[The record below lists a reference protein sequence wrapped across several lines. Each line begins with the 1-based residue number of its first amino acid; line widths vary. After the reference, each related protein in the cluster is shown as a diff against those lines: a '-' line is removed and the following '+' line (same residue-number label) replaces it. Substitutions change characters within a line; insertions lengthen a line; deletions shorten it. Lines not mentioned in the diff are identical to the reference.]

1 MWLTYLNIKMIIIS
15 WIPKTS
21 YEFSYLQQMWKP
33 CIFLSMNMS
42 NWNTKH
48 LMSYNSIKSIVN
60 IAKQPTPNMIQS
72 ATTKKDQS
80 ATTKRYQYSIS
91 WGWVLDK
98 NKHQGFP
105 VTFKVGGWG
114 LVGMITSIHV
124 ITVLNCL
131 AYLLLSIFWEH
142 VKSNMQKSSWNI

>member
-15 WIPKTS
+15 LIPKTS
-21 YEFSYLQQMWKP
+21 YEFSYLQQMRKP

-60 IAKQPTPNMIQS
+60 IAKQPTPNKIQS

-80 ATTKRYQYSIS
+80 ATTKRYQYRIS

-98 NKHQGFP
+98 NKHQGFL

-114 LVGMITSIHV
+114 LVGKITSIHV

-131 AYLLLSIFWEH
+131 AYLLLSIFLEH

>member
-21 YEFSYLQQMWKP
+21 YEFSYLQQMRKP
-33 CIFLSMNMS
+33 CIFLSMNMLK
-42 NWNTKH
+42 WNTKH

-60 IAKQPTPNMIQS
+60 IAKQPTPNKI
-72 ATTKKDQS
+72 QS
-80 ATTKRYQYSIS
+80 ATTKRYQYRIS

-105 VTFKVGGWG
+105 VTFKVHVGGWG
-114 LVGMITSIHV
+114 LVGKITSTHV

-131 AYLLLSIFWEH
+131 AYLLLSIFWEY
-142 VKSNMQKSSWNI
+142 V

>member
-1 MWLTYLNIKMIIIS
+1 MWLTYLNVKMIIIS
-15 WIPKTS
+15 LIPKTS
-21 YEFSYLQQMWKP
+21 YEFSYLQQMRKP
-33 CIFLSMNMS
+33 CISLSMNMS

-48 LMSYNSIKSIVN
+48 LMSSNSIKSIVN

-72 ATTKKDQS
+72 ATTK
-80 ATTKRYQYSIS
+80 RYQYRIS

-114 LVGMITSIHV
+114 LVGMITSIHI

-131 AYLLLSIFWEH
+131 AYLFLSSFLEH